1 MGEPGVIRWP
11 GRRMLRPYGRREFPT
26 TRWTIVLAAG
36 GPARPECRAALVTL
50 CETYWYPLYAYAR
63 RRGYAADEAQDLTK
77 EFFLRILEGR
87 YLDRADPQKGRFR
100 SFLLTSFKF
109 FLSDEWDRSRAQKR
123 RGVIL
128 PFETCSR
135 EEQYER
141 ELAHEE
147 TPERIYERRWALSL
161 LDRVIG
167 LLREE
172 FLEQGRLDH
181 FNRLKPFLLGEPELP
196 YAAVAQEMSTSE
208 GALKVAIH
216 RLRKRYR
223 ELVRQEVAQ
232 TVVDPSDVA
241 SEIRYLAAVL
251 SGQPPNRKL
260 L

>member
-1 MGEPGVIRWP
+1 MGGP
-11 GRRMLRPYGRREFPT
+11 GRDRLAGHTMLRSHRRSDFPT
-26 TRWTIVLAAG
+26 TRWTMVLAAG
-36 GPARPECRAALVTL
+36 GPARAECHAALFTL

-63 RRGYAADEAQDLTK
+63 RRGYAAEEAQELTQ

-109 FLSDEWDRSRAQKR
+109 FLADEWDRSRAQKR
-123 RGVIL
+123 RGVVL
-128 PFETCSR
+128 PFEIRSR

-141 ELAHEE
+141 DLAHEE

-161 LDRVIG
+161 LDRVMG
-167 LLREE
+167 LLRSE
-172 FLEQGRLDH
+172 FVEQGRLEQ
-181 FNRLKPFLLGEPELP
+181 FNRMKPFLLGEPEAP
-196 YAAVAQEMSTSE
+196 YAAVAQQLNTSE

-216 RLRKRYR
+216 RFRKRYR

-232 TVVDPSDVA
+232 TVADPADVA

-251 SGQPPNRKL
+251 GGQSTRKL